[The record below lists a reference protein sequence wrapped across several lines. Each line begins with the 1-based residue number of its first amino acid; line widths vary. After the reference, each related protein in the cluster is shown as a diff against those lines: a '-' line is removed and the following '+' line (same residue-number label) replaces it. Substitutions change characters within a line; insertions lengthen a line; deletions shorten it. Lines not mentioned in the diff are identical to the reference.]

1 VELAPRGIRVNVI
14 SPGPVKTQINKKTG
28 MSAEQEKNFEEMF
41 AAKSL
46 LKRIG
51 TADEVARLVR
61 FLLSEESSYIIGT
74 ESIIDGGL
82 RLA

>member
-1 VELAPRGIRVNVI
+1 
-14 SPGPVKTQINKKTG
+14 
-28 MSAEQEKNFEEMF
+28 MF

-51 TADEVARLVR
+51 TADEVAQLVR

-74 ESIIDGGL
+74 ESIIDGGPPPGL
-82 RLA
+82 KEED

>member
-1 VELAPRGIRVNVI
+1 
-14 SPGPVKTQINKKTG
+14 
-28 MSAEQEKNFEEMF
+28 MF
-41 AAKSL
+41 AAKAL
-46 LKRIG
+46 LKRLG
-51 TADEVARLVR
+51 TADEVAQLVR

>member
-1 VELAPRGIRVNVI
+1 MVETPILNKLGL
-14 SPGPVKTQINKKTG
+14 PG
-28 MSAEQEKNFEEMF
+28 EQQKSHQEMF

-51 TADEVARLVR
+51 TADEVAQLVR
-61 FLLSEESSYIIGT
+61 FLLSEQSSYIIGT

>member
-1 VELAPRGIRVNVI
+1 MVETPILKKLGL
-14 SPGPVKTQINKKTG
+14 PG
-28 MSAEQEKNFEEMF
+28 EQEKSNREMF
-41 AAKSL
+41 AAKTL

-51 TADEVARLVR
+51 TADEVAQLVR

>member
-1 VELAPRGIRVNVI
+1 MVETPILNKLGLREKQQ
-14 SPGPVKTQINKKTG
+14 KTNR
-28 MSAEQEKNFEEMF
+28 EMF

-51 TADEVARLVR
+51 TADEVAQLVR

>member
-1 VELAPRGIRVNVI
+1 MVETPIIKKIGLPR
-14 SPGPVKTQINKKTG
+14 
-28 MSAEQEKNFEEMF
+28 EQEKSHREMF

-51 TADEVARLVR
+51 TAEEVAQLVR
-61 FLLSEESSYIIGT
+61 FLLSEESSHIIGT